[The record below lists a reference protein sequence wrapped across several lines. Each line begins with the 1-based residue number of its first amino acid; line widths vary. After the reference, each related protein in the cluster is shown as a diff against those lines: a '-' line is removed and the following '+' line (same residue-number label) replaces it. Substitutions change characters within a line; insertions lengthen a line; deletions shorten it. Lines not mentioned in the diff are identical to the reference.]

1 MTEEGTLLDVG
12 VVTKAHGLRGE
23 VIVTSWTDLPSRFAG
38 GSVLQSA
45 RGPLTVVTAKPHSGA
60 LRVQFDG
67 VQTRDDAERLRG
79 TVLQAEPVASDDVV
93 FIHELIG
100 ATVRTVTGEDL
111 GTVKAVEAN
120 PASDLLVTTSGHL
133 IPMVF
138 VTEHVPGAAISVDV
152 PDGLLDL

>member
-1 MTEEGTLLDVG
+1 M
-12 VVTKAHGLRGE
+12 
-23 VIVTSWTDLPSRFAG
+23 
-38 GSVLQSA
+38 QS
-45 RGPLTVVTAKPHSGA
+45 
-60 LRVQFDG
+60 
-67 VQTRDDAERLRG
+67 RDDAERLRG
-79 TVLQAEPVASDDVV
+79 TVLQAEPIESDDVV

-100 ATVRTVTGEDL
+100 AAVRTVTGDDL

-138 VTEHVPGAAISVDV
+138 MTEHIAGTAITVDI